1 MEPTRYTTIRE
12 LPPEERPREKLAQWG
27 ASHLRE
33 YELLAILLRT
43 GTAQMS
49 ALQLA
54 QHLLERFG
62 GVRGVM
68 HASVQELAHIKG
80 MGLAKATQIAAAME
94 LGRRVAL
101 SQFHERP
108 QIRSPEDVYQLMH
121 MQFLAEKREHF
132 LAVLLD
138 TKNRVLRTETISI
151 GTLDSSL
158 VHPREVY
165 RVVVREGAASWIA
178 VHNHPSG
185 DPTPS
190 PEDIA
195 ITKRLKDAG
204 ELLGVPLLDH
214 LILGDGNYTSLRE
227 RGYL

>member
-108 QIRSPEDVYQLMH
+108 QIRSP
-121 MQFLAEKREHF
+121 
-132 LAVLLD
+132 
-138 TKNRVLRTETISI
+138 
-151 GTLDSSL
+151 DSWQSCCAQARRRC
-158 VHPREVY
+158 PRCNW
-165 RVVVREGAASWIA
+165 RSTSWSGSAACA
-178 VHNHPSG
+178 
-185 DPTPS
+185 
-190 PEDIA
+190 A
-195 ITKRLKDAG
+195 
-204 ELLGVPLLDH
+204 
-214 LILGDGNYTSLRE
+214 
-227 RGYL
+227 

>member
-1 MEPTRYTTIRE
+1 MERYTTIRE
-12 LPPEERPREKLAQWG
+12 LPPEERPRERLVQWG
-27 ASHLRE
+27 AASLRE

-54 QHLLERFG
+54 QHLLAKFG

-68 HASVQELAHIKG
+68 HAKVAELATVKG
-80 MGLAKATQIAAAME
+80 MGLAKACQIAAAME

-108 QIRSPEDVYQLMH
+108 QIRSPQDVYELMH
-121 MQFLAEKREHF
+121 LQFIAEKREHF

-138 TKNRVLRTETISI
+138 TKNRVLRIETISI

-165 RVVVREGAASWIA
+165 RAAVREGAACWIA

-195 ITKRLKDAG
+195 ITKRLKEAG
-204 ELLGVPLLDH
+204 ELLGIALLDH
-214 LILGDGNYTSLRE
+214 LIIGDGNYTSLRE

>member
-1 MEPTRYTTIRE
+1 MERYTTIRE
-12 LPPEERPREKLAQWG
+12 LPPEERPRERLVQWG
-27 ASHLRE
+27 AASLRE

-54 QHLLERFG
+54 QHLLAKFG

-68 HASVQELAHIKG
+68 HAQVAELATVKG
-80 MGLAKATQIAAAME
+80 MGLAKACQIAAAME

-108 QIRSPEDVYQLMH
+108 QIRSPQDVYELMH
-121 MQFLAEKREHF
+121 LQFVAEKQEHF

-138 TKNRVLRTETISI
+138 TKNRVLRSQTIFI

-165 RVVVREGAASWIA
+165 RAAVREGAACWIA

-195 ITKRLKDAG
+195 ITKRLKEAG
-204 ELLGVPLLDH
+204 ELLGIALLDH
-214 LILGDGNYTSLRE
+214 LIIGDGNYTSLRE